1 MPWCSRRFERWDR
14 QRSRWDSSPDRSGG
28 DATTLLIQKQAG
40 TRSSIQSAV
49 HRPVMIWARMPIEF
63 AASHENQSHSACAS
77 NSFTRMQ
84 KRCSALAAHDVGA
97 IILAFE
103 GNGVASAAVQE
114 CGNMP

>member
-1 MPWCSRRFERWDR
+1 MPWCSRRFERWGR

-63 AASHENQSHSACAS
+63 AVSHEPVPFCLRQQLIHANAKTLFGAS
-77 NSFTRMQ
+77 ST
-84 KRCSALAAHDVGA
+84 
-97 IILAFE
+97 
-103 GNGVASAAVQE
+103 
-114 CGNMP
+114 